1 MDTAAT
7 ELISCPNC
15 GTDPHEILYELADYM
30 HGTPDIFP
38 MRQCGTC
45 GLMFLSPR
53 PTVENIMAY
62 YPAEY
67 NPYQPAIQDEKWAI
81 MRIMRRAK
89 IVSHLKL
96 VERHAAVVPG
106 RILDIGCSTGIF
118 LDEMGRSGWDVQGI
132 ELNEEAA
139 QYAQSRL
146 QLPVHVDDL
155 LAIDV
160 EQLGG
165 RASFDAVT
173 MWNVLEHT
181 FDPGAVLARCWE
193 LLRDDGIVAFII
205 PSWESIDRRIFG
217 RYWIG
222 FDTPRHLF
230 VFPNETLV
238 EILHH
243 QGFQVVDN
251 RCLFG
256 GDYAVIQSIFGL
268 SRSHMSPSAAKALE
282 QFLLFPGLRFP
293 FEPFF
298 MVADALGM
306 GGIRCVVARKVNRK

>member
-1 MDTAAT
+1 MGHHAD
-7 ELISCPNC
+7 
-15 GTDPHEILYELADYM
+15 HEA
-30 HGTPDIFP
+30 G
-38 MRQCGTC
+38 
-45 GLMFLSPR
+45 
-53 PTVENIMAY
+53 
-62 YPAEY
+62 
-67 NPYQPAIQDEKWAI
+67 QDSESSQI
-81 MRIMRRAK
+81 
-89 IVSHLKL
+89 
-96 VERHAAVVPG
+96 G
-106 RILDIGCSTGIF
+106 RT
-118 LDEMGRSGWDVQGI
+118 
-132 ELNEEAA
+132 
-139 QYAQSRL
+139 SRL

-205 PSWESIDRRIFG
+205 PSWESIDRHLFG

-238 EILHH
+238 EILHN

-256 GDYAVIQSIFGL
+256 GYYAFIQSIFGL

-298 MVADALGM
+298 MVAGAAY
-306 GGIRCVVARKVNRK
+306 VASWRVKSIENKSSSYLDLPERGCPNSE